1 MITELLIGSD
11 RVPVQYLALDGDAG
25 RCDDAPRLT
34 ISIRESDP
42 DWQKASTILHE
53 AIHAI
58 DFRCNLKLTEEQVQ
72 GLEPAL
78 RDLIR
83 QNPQLI
89 DALRS
94 TP

>member
-25 RCDDAPRLT
+25 RCDDNPRLT
-34 ISIRESDP
+34 ISVRESDAA
-42 DWQKASTILHE
+42 WLQASTILHE
-53 AIHAI
+53 ALHAI
-58 DFRCNLKLTEEQVQ
+58 DMRCNLQLTEQQVQ
-72 GLEPAL
+72 ALEPAL